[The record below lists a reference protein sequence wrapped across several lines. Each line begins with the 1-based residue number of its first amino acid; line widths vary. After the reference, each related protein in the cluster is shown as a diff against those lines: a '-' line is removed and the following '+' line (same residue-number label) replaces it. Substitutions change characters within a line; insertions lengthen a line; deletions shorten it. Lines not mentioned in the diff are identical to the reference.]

1 MSDQPNIDKNYQG
14 SRRIFSLLPARSRE
28 TFDKA
33 LLGRMAKKNLL
44 FKDEKDVARK
54 VKYRGEE
61 TYPLARAATN
71 PIIAGVAGG
80 ARAATN
86 PIIAGVAGGAF
97 AHTWGKYKYPALK
110 QVYEK
115 YEALSKKKDPIAA
128 QLRKAMASK
137 VLKNPKTG
145 TMYKS
150 LEELKAVTQKTPK
163 QLRNKAI
170 LMGLATAG
178 VTALGRILH
187 PRALK
192 GEALHSATE
201 YKHRDPSEYIR
212 TKLRDDV
219 QLRKISHTIK
229 AQVILEKQAG
239 ALSIANKAVSL
250 GMKEVRPAA
259 AFQRISRTA
268 SGFQGGAALNVSS
281 RVSKAPMS
289 PALTVPRDTG
299 LRNVHTPRLQVSITK
314 TTQG

>member
-61 TYPLARAATN
+61 TYPL
-71 PIIAGVAGG
+71 